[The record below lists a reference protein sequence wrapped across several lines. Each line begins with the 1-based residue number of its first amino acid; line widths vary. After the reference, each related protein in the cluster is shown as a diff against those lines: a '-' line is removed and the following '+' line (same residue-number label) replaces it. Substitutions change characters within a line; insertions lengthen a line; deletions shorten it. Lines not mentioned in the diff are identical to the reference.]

1 MNTNSNVYTVVY
13 SAVIV
18 VIVAA
23 ILAFAAQA
31 LKPKQDANIKA
42 DTISQMLTAAQF
54 ASKEDLAK
62 IGNDAV
68 LAEYS
73 KYIKEAFTVNAQGQK
88 VRDLDLASREIA
100 DNLHAQNTNLKKGN
114 DLELPVYIFDQNG
127 KPVTVVPVYGAGLW
141 GPVWGYIAFKDD
153 LKTVAGA
160 YFDHDSETPGL
171 GAKIKD
177 DPEFRAKFVGKIA
190 AWGSD
195 KVLSIIKGASQNNEV
210 DAITGATMT
219 SKGLSGAIE
228 TWLNAYKPYF
238 SANAITK
245 NKCNCGEFC
254 PCGEACECDCHCTP
268 GQTQCNCPDCP
279 CENCPTGSHKM
290 EE

>member
-1 MNTNSNVYTVVY
+1 MNTNNNVYTVVY

-23 ILAFAAQA
+23 ILAFVSQA

-42 DTISQMLTAAQF
+42 DTISQMLSAAQF
-54 ASKEDLAK
+54 STKEELAK

-68 LAEYS
+68 LDEYS

-88 VRDLDLASREIA
+88 VRDLDLSSREIA
-100 DNLHAQNTNLKKGN
+100 DNLHAQNTNLKKGK
-114 DLELPVYIFDQNG
+114 DLELPVYIFDQSG
-127 KPVTVVPVYGAGLW
+127 KTITVVPVYGAGLW

-160 YFDHDSETPGL
+160 YFDHESETPGL

-177 DPEFRAKFVGKIA
+177 DPEFRKKFVGKVA
-190 AWGSD
+190 SWGSD
-195 KVLSIIKGASQNNEV
+195 KVLSILKGASADNQI

-219 SKGLSGAIE
+219 SKGLGEAIE
-228 TWLNAYKPYF
+228 TWLAAYKPYF
-238 SANAITK
+238 SANAVDDMS
-245 NKCNCGEFC
+245 CCEDCADGE
-254 PCGEACECDCHCTP
+254 H
-268 GQTQCNCPDCP
+268 NM
-279 CENCPTGSHKM
+279 M